1 MKQFI
6 PTLLFALPALATP
19 APAPDTAADDPQS
32 TILLCADTNHGGSC
46 INWSQKSHCWDF
58 QDPAL
63 NPFNDQ
69 VSSAYPAT
77 PNIAWVLHAD
87 YNCGGAQVTITAPG
101 ADDLNSLGFND
112 KVSALSWHVA

>member
-1 MKQFI
+1 MKQLI
-6 PTLLFALPALATP
+6 PALLFALPALAAP

-32 TILLCADTNHGGSC
+32 TILLCTDTNHGGSC
-46 INWSQKSHCWDF
+46 INWSQKSHCCEYSRFNDANACMVKLTMAKPGDF

-77 PNIAWVLHAD
+77 PNIAWVLHA
-87 YNCGGAQVTITAPG
+87 
-101 ADDLNSLGFND
+101 
-112 KVSALSWHVA
+112 